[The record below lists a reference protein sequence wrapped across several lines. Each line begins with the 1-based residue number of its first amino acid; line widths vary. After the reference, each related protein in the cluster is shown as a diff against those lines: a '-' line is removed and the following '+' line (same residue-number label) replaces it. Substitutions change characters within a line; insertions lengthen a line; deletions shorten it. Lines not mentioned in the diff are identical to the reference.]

1 MATEWGRQG
10 IGEDPNKPPS
20 YPGQKL
26 CERLS
31 GRQGHW
37 SGKGQVNVEFR
48 PNDVVPLKDDTQVE
62 YKGTYG
68 RVCRSILTVGEEA
81 IVVARK
87 EMRLSEVSEEKVNRE
102 VKILQSLRHRHL
114 VTFIGSFTAR
124 GFASIL
130 VYPFATCDLEKLL
143 EELDYA
149 QYHEQKDTVSTLL
162 AELGW
167 IPTTTK
173 AAQWKPGDIF
183 PNLRRICGCVCSAL
197 LYLHQ
202 HRIRHKDIKPSN
214 VLVGKDGVYI
224 TDFNISK
231 AFENDR
237 SSRTMGPY
245 AGTRIY
251 SAPECVYDA
260 RSYPSDVYSLGL
272 IFMEIYTYI
281 LGRPRSEME
290 EYTRS
295 NLSLSKDSQIRH
307 AALRVL
313 WVRVI
318 FDGAGRGDFGMS
330 SGMQELILRMISEN
344 QDARPDAFEVL
355 SGLWVYSPS
364 GDFFCNECRKHRG
377 WVGYKGL
384 EKRYNQLYKRYQ
396 DSLKEKASLEKRSEQ
411 AREEVKG
418 GQSGSCPL
426 PQSSERSP
434 SQISVLRSPRT
445 GPTVARNK
453 SGQRLDLD
461 SLSYARHVV
470 SENSSLIDTMN
481 KVQGLRLC
489 RSHYLTERCRH
500 PNCTHRHDTN
510 LTEEELETLRYLTRA
525 QAPCNSG
532 NGCKYPKCIYGH
544 MCPQGPVKRFHNC
557 SFGEDMHISDT
568 VPVLSDSLD

>member
-418 GQSGSCPL
+418 GQSGSSPL

-445 GPTVARNK
+445 GPTVGRNK

-461 SLSYARHVV
+461 SLSYARHVRGV
-470 SENSSLIDTMN
+470 GIRTALIGMT
-481 KVQGLRLC
+481 Q
-489 RSHYLTERCRH
+489 
-500 PNCTHRHDTN
+500 
-510 LTEEELETLRYLTRA
+510 
-525 QAPCNSG
+525 
-532 NGCKYPKCIYGH
+532 I
-544 MCPQGPVKRFHNC
+544 
-557 SFGEDMHISDT
+557 
-568 VPVLSDSLD
+568 